1 MQLIVV
7 ALSTIA
13 RATYHRCAL
22 EFKKKKKRRSLW
34 EKQLN
39 TIKYFEDKLRSL
51 GEEAN
56 FAEMPRADTKKPYC
70 FQKGRMS
77 KKFNKHGRNASSF
90 DYSAFLH

>member
-22 EFKKKKKRRSLW
+22 QFKKKKRRSLW

-39 TIKYFEDKLRSL
+39 AIKNFKDELRSFE
-51 GEEAN
+51 EEAN